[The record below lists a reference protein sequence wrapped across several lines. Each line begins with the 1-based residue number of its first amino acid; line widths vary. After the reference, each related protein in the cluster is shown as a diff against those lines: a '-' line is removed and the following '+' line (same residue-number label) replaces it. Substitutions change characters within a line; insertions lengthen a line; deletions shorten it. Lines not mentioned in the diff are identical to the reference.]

1 MPTATLNP
9 RPPETQAQSATAPD
23 AVDVA
28 VVGSGFSGLAM
39 AHRLRR
45 AGIEDFVVLEK
56 ANDVGG
62 TWRDNSYPGCA
73 CDVPSHVYSF
83 SFAPNPDWS
92 TTYSPQAE
100 IRDYIR
106 DVAEREGLLP
116 HVRFGCEVL
125 EARWDD
131 RAQRWTLETSRGR
144 ITARVLVTA
153 PGPLS
158 APSIPQLPGLGSF
171 TGEVFHSARW
181 NHGYDLEGKRVAV
194 VGTGASAI
202 QFVPKI
208 QPAVAEL
215 HLFQRTAPWVLPR
228 TERPITRAERLV
240 FRRFPAAQRAMR
252 TLVYWARE
260 ATALPMLKVGLS
272 PFLRRLGMA
281 HLRRQVQDPELRRR
295 LTPDYAPGCKR
306 ILISNEYYPALS
318 RDNVEVVDG
327 GVVEVRESSVVAA
340 NGTEREVDAII
351 FGTGFHV
358 LDMPIAE
365 RVRGADGRTL
375 AEHWQG
381 SPQAYRGTSVPG
393 FPNLFMLLGPNTG
406 LGHMSVVFMAEAQ
419 SRYVLDAIRQMQR
432 AGLGAVDVKR
442 EAHAAYNARVQRRMK
457 GTVWTEG
464 GCASWYIDA
473 NGLNTSLWPDFAY
486 RFRRELRS
494 FDLENYIAEPAVAP
508 GARAGVAR
516 AASRV

>member
-1 MPTATLNP
+1 MATATLAP
-9 RPPETQAQSATAPD
+9 TPTETEASSARD
-23 AVDVA
+23 EVDIA
-28 VVGSGFSGLAM
+28 IVGSGFSGLAM
-39 AHRLRR
+39 AYRLRR
-45 AGIEDFVVLEK
+45 EGIEDFAVLEK

-83 SFAPNPDWS
+83 SFAPNPNWS

-106 DVAEREGLLP
+106 DVAEREELLP

-125 EARWDD
+125 EASWDAE
-131 RAQRWTLETSRGR
+131 AQRWTLATTRGE
-144 ITARVLVTA
+144 ISARVLVTA

-158 APSIPQLPGLGSF
+158 APSIPKLPGLASF
-171 TGEVFHSARW
+171 EGEVFHSARW
-181 NHGYDLEGKRVAV
+181 NHSFDLAGKRVAV

-208 QPAVAEL
+208 QPDVAQL

-240 FRRFPAAQRAMR
+240 FRRLPAAQRAMR
-252 TLVYWARE
+252 ALVYWARE
-260 ATALPMLKVGLS
+260 ATALPMLKVALS
-272 PFLRRLGMA
+272 PFLRRLGLA
-281 HLRRQVQDPELRRR
+281 HLKRQVADPALRRR

-306 ILISNEYYPALS
+306 ILISNDYYPALT
-318 RDNVEVVDG
+318 RENVEVVDG
-327 GVVEVRESSVVAA
+327 GVVSVREHSVIAA
-340 NGTEREVDAII
+340 DGTEREVDAII

-375 AEHWQG
+375 ADHWQG

-393 FPNLFMLLGPNTG
+393 FPNMFMLLGPNTG

-419 SRYVLDAIRQMQR
+419 SRYVLEAIRAMR
-432 AGLGAVDVKR
+432 RSGLGALDVK
-442 EAHAAYNARVQRRMK
+442 ADVSTAYNAGIQRRMK

-486 RFRRELRS
+486 RFKRELSR
-494 FDLENYIAEPAVAP
+494 FDVESYDAQPAVARSAP
-508 GARAGVAR
+508 AGVGG
-516 AASRV
+516 AAGRV